1 MAMHDA
7 AEQVKENHCQRPR
20 SVQLASGRPPRG
32 RRSRAANH
40 VMRAQDVRPVAA
52 GDQLF
57 TVGARP
63 FTCWRVA
70 YGHEKLLEA
79 ITRFFVATCS
89 SALRTQ
95 RCTDR
100 ESILEGEEITIPS
113 FFFLSPVTYEAH

>member
-1 MAMHDA
+1 MAMRDA

-63 FTCWRVA
+63 FACWRVA
-70 YGHEKLLEA
+70 YGHEKLL
-79 ITRFFVATCS
+79 
-89 SALRTQ
+89 
-95 RCTDR
+95 
-100 ESILEGEEITIPS
+100 
-113 FFFLSPVTYEAH
+113 